1 MANEYLKASDFFK
14 TIRPDERVYFLVRHG
29 ERGHI
34 LPDDPDHGA
43 FVGLTERGRE
53 QALNLG
59 RAMGAAIA
67 KVPELRQGDT
77 LASRS
82 ALIDLRH
89 SEPAHFRHSE
99 PRRDEESRA
108 VATSTGS
115 ISFFSSPV
123 GRCMETAQNI
133 GRGFY
138 EVLGSASPTESNN
151 KKVLEP
157 SRGAEQCSAFARP
170 HQLYIPHVEPLQPL
184 AEFFVE
190 HYAAYMETHT
200 TGFYQGICRWLD
212 GTAANPD
219 YIDPAYF
226 PLASRSREMLD
237 MMLEK
242 GNARVNVFCS
252 HDAWIVP
259 CLAHFCGFKFTPQLW
274 MNFLTGIAFVVR
286 DGTAAKV
293 DRIVAVTGLED
304 GNLFF

>member
-1 MANEYLKASDFFK
+1 MRNVYLKAQDFFE
-14 TIRPDERVYFLVRHG
+14 TIRSDERVYFLVRHG

-59 RAMGAAIA
+59 RAMGSAIA
-67 KVPELRQGDT
+67 KVPELRQGNT

-89 SEPAHFRHSE
+89 SEP
-99 PRRDEESRA
+99 RRGEESRA
-108 VATSTGS
+108 VATSTGT

-138 EVLGSASPTESNN
+138 AALGSASPTESN

-157 SRGAEQCSAFARP
+157 SREAEQCSAFARP

-190 HYAAYMETHT
+190 HYDAYMETHT

-293 DRIVAVTGLED
+293 DRIAAVTGLED